1 MSTAVHILHIGDR
14 EIRTD
19 GHGFLQRKEDW
30 DEAVAQTIAASEG
43 IVLSPDHW
51 QVVHY
56 VRHYYGSFNASPAL
70 RPLVK
75 YLSEHWGP
83 DKGNSLYLHKLFRE
97 PAKQACKIAG
107 LPKPARCL

>member
-1 MSTAVHILHIGDR
+1 MSTPVYSVTIGAR
-14 EIRTD
+14 QIATD
-19 GHGFLQRKEDW
+19 AHGYLKNRDDW
-30 DEAVAQTIAASEG
+30 DETVAQALAESEG
-43 IVLSPDHW
+43 IALSPEHW

-56 VRHYYGSFNASPAL
+56 VRRYYGSFNASPAI

-75 YLSEHWGP
+75 YLAEHWGP